1 MIRVDLSEKAEHDRL
16 RQILRC
22 KIIDMVDDWQ
32 VPQVVAAERL
42 GVERSYLNRV
52 INDGERKASIDTLI
66 VMLLR
71 AGRNIKIEI
80 VDE

>member
-1 MIRVDLSEKAEHDRL
+1 MIRVDESEKAEHDRL
-16 RQILRC
+16 RQILRF
-22 KIIDMVDDWQ
+22 KIIDMVDGWQ

-52 INDGERKASIDTLI
+52 INDSERKASIDTLI

-71 AGRNIKIEI
+71 AGKNIKIEI